1 MIDDEGFGEDEPA
14 SAPTIAPRPDAERR
28 AHQCHFDSCSSPC
41 EWDVWLHVRYG
52 WHLIAIESL
61 KSTVRVC
68 NAHRKHANDF
78 ILSEH
83 NKANISKQLATIGR
97 LGIDW
102 PNAMIEFVPCGE
114 VSWGPQNMV
123 ALATGK
129 A

>member
-14 SAPTIAPRPDAERR
+14 SARTIAPRPDAERR
-28 AHQCHFDSCSSPC
+28 AHQCHFDGCDSPA
-41 EWDVWLHVRYG
+41 VYQVFVHLRYG
-52 WHLIAIESL
+52 WQLRAIESL
-61 KSTVRVC
+61 KSTVKVC
-68 NAHRKHANDF
+68 DRHKKHANDF
-78 ILSEH
+78 ILSDH

-114 VSWGPQNMV
+114 ASWGPGQMV
-123 ALATGK
+123 ELQTGR